1 MNIKCFFK
9 PICAMQSRVIKHNN
23 APKNLL
29 IIKNLNLTL
38 SLVGNIS
45 KRYRKIQDNI
55 FCASMSL
62 MIAFIHA
69 VI

>member
-9 PICAMQSRVIKHNN
+9 PICAMQSRVNRHNN

-45 KRYRKIQDNI
+45 KRYRKIQDI